1 MKIMQI
7 GAGRWGSNHIRVLR
21 YLQADLYIAEI
32 SGSGRRLCLELGIS
46 EDHIT
51 DDYQTFLD
59 RVDAVDVVT
68 PAATHFS
75 ICKDALQEGKDVF
88 MEKPVAEASAEAEEL
103 AALAA
108 GKGAILQV
116 GFIFRFDPATDYIR
130 ECITSGELGT
140 LQSMTSSFSG
150 FKRPRSDGGVTIS
163 DSIHFIDLFN
173 YLVGSRP
180 RKVLARCDDL
190 LKRGM
195 DDMSWIML
203 DYDGIPALVES
214 NYFSPDKKRLLTI
227 VGDQATLVCDFSS
240 SQDKIKIYKNQHVL
254 DNDTWKTV
262 SGEVITR
269 EIPPSEPLFLEL
281 QDFLKCVATRSA
293 PRADARAGVDSL
305 KIVEAA
311 MRSHQEGRA
320 ITV

>member
-7 GAGRWGSNHIRVLR
+7 GVGRWGSNHIRVLR
-21 YLQADLYIAEI
+21 NLQVDLYIAETAEA
-32 SGSGRRLCLELGIS
+32 GRKKCLELGVS

-51 DDYQTFLD
+51 EDYREFLD

-68 PAATHFS
+68 PAPGHYG
-75 ICKDALQEGKDVF
+75 ICKDAFQKGKDVF
-88 MEKPVAEASAEAEEL
+88 MEKPVAETSAQAEEL

-108 GKGAILQV
+108 KGNHILQV
-116 GFIFRFDPATDYIR
+116 GFIFRFDPASDYIR
-130 ECITSGELGT
+130 ECVASGELGPI
-140 LQSMTSSFSG
+140 QSMTSSFSG

-163 DSIHFIDLFN
+163 DAIHFIDLFN
-173 YLVGSRP
+173 YFIGSSP
-180 RKVLARCDDL
+180 RNVLARCDDL

-203 DYDGIPALVES
+203 DYDGIPALVEA
-214 NYFSPDKKRLLTI
+214 NYFSPEKKRLLTI
-227 VGDQATLVCDFSS
+227 VGERATLVCDFSS
-240 SQDKIKIYKNQHVL
+240 SQDKIRIHKNQHLL

-281 QDFLKCVATRSA
+281 QDFLSCVTTRSA
-293 PRADARAGVDSL
+293 PRADGRAGAESL

-311 MRSHQEGRA
+311 VRSHTEGRA
-320 ITV
+320 IRL

>member
-7 GAGRWGSNHIRVLR
+7 GVGRWGSNHIRVLR
-21 YLQADLYIAEI
+21 NLQVDLYIAET
-32 SGSGRRLCLELGIS
+32 SEAGRKKCLELGIR

-51 DDYQTFLD
+51 DDYRNFLD

-68 PAATHFS
+68 PAPSHYA
-75 ICKDALQEGKDVF
+75 ICKEAFHKGKDVF
-88 MEKPVAEASAEAEEL
+88 MEKPLAETSEQAEEL
-103 AALAA
+103 VALAA
-108 GKGAILQV
+108 KGKHILQV
-116 GFIFRFDPATDYIR
+116 GFIFRFDPASDYIR
-130 ECITSGELGT
+130 DCMTSGELGPV
-140 LQSMTSSFSG
+140 QSMTSSFSG

-173 YLVGSRP
+173 YYIGKSP

-203 DYDGIPALVES
+203 DYDGIPALVEA
-214 NYFSPDKKRLLTI
+214 NYFSPEKKRLLTI
-227 VGDQATLVCDFSS
+227 VGERATLVCDFSS
-240 SQDKIKIYKNQHVL
+240 SQDKIKIHKNQHLL

-262 SGEVITR
+262 SGEVMTR

-281 QDFLKCVATRSA
+281 QDFLNCVATRSA
-293 PRADARAGVDSL
+293 PRADARAGLESL

-311 MRSHQEGRA
+311 VKSHHEGRA
-320 ITV
+320 IML